1 MPVWPYALALV
12 IEAGDALCC
21 ETHREST
28 GEEPTLPQSLQFLR
42 HYLSDARQFATGG
55 RAFTVAVDAPMSQ
68 ILSRLDRL
76 WRMLM
81 TGFCFAL
88 FGLGGLLLSLVWF
101 NLLLI
106 FQRDRTARR
115 RLARR
120 SISASFRLFLA
131 VVRGTGVLD
140 YRFNNL
146 DVLRA
151 ERGCLVIANHPSL
164 LDYVILA
171 SVMNETDCLVKSA
184 LLRNPFVSGVIRAAD
199 YLINSEAETLLRA
212 SQQRLAQGDTL
223 LIFPEGTR
231 TRVGEAITL
240 QRGAANI
247 AVRCNSSLRVVV
259 IHCSER
265 MLDKQSRWYNVP
277 PKNPFLPWMFAN
289 ASTFMIFTMR
299 ASTNLRWRQ
308 GS

>member
-1 MPVWPYALALV
+1 MR
-12 IEAGDALCC
+12 GF
-21 ETHREST
+21 R
-28 GEEPTLPQSLQFLR
+28 
-42 HYLSDARQFATGG
+42 
-55 RAFTVAVDAPMSQ
+55 
-68 ILSRLDRL
+68 SRLDRV

-81 TGFCFAL
+81 TGLCFAL
-88 FGLGGLLLSLVWF
+88 FGLGGLTLSLVWF

-106 FQRDRTARR
+106 FQRDRTQRR

-120 SISASFRLFLA
+120 TISASFRLFLA
-131 VVRGTGVLD
+131 VVRGAGVLD

-164 LDYVILA
+164 LDYVLLA

-199 YLINSEAETLLRA
+199 YLINSEA
-212 SQQRLAQGDTL
+212 DTL
-223 LIFPEGTR
+223 
-231 TRVGEAITL
+231 VGEAMTL

-247 AVRCNSSLRVVV
+247 AVRCNSAVRVVV

-265 MLDKQSRWYNVP
+265 MLDKQSSWYNVP
-277 PKNPFLPWMFAN
+277 TNKPVFTVDVRERINIHDFYD
-289 ASTFMIFTMR
+289 ASQHEPALAARQLNRHMQHQLTTGLQSLSGTKD
-299 ASTNLRWRQ
+299 ASAL
-308 GS
+308 S

>member
-1 MPVWPYALALV
+1 
-12 IEAGDALCC
+12 
-21 ETHREST
+21 
-28 GEEPTLPQSLQFLR
+28 
-42 HYLSDARQFATGG
+42 
-55 RAFTVAVDAPMSQ
+55 MSQ
-68 ILSRLDRL
+68 ILSRLDRF

-151 ERGCLVIANHPSL
+151 ERG
-164 LDYVILA
+164 
-171 SVMNETDCLVKSA
+171 CLVKSA

-277 PKNPFLPWMFAN
+277 PNKP
-289 ASTFMIFTMR
+289 IFTVDVR
-299 ASTNLRWRQ
+299 ERINIHDFYDASQHEPALAARQ
-308 GS
+308 LNRHMQHQLTTGLQSLSGTKDASALS

>member
-1 MPVWPYALALV
+1 
-12 IEAGDALCC
+12 
-21 ETHREST
+21 
-28 GEEPTLPQSLQFLR
+28 
-42 HYLSDARQFATGG
+42 
-55 RAFTVAVDAPMSQ
+55 MSG
-68 ILSRLDRL
+68 LTSRLDRL
-76 WRMLM
+76 WRMTM

-101 NLLLI
+101 NLLLVI
-106 FQRDRTARR
+106 QRDRAKRR
-115 RLARR
+115 QLARR

-131 VVRGTGVLD
+131 VVRGVGVLD

-164 LDYVILA
+164 LDYVFLA

-184 LLRNPFVSGVIRAAD
+184 LLRNPFVSGVIRAAN
-199 YLINSEAETLLRA
+199 YLINSEAETLLSA

-247 AVRCNSSLRVVV
+247 AVRCNSAVRVVV

-265 MLDKQSRWYNVP
+265 MLDKQSSWYNVP
-277 PKNPFLPWMFAN
+277 PNKPFFTVDVRERIN
-289 ASTFMIFTMR
+289 IHDFYDASQHEPALAARQLNRHMQHQLTTGLQSLSGTKD
-299 ASTNLRWRQ
+299 ASAL
-308 GS
+308 S